1 MTVTHTAYLD
11 NGTATGLTADND
23 KIPSESWVVN
33 NSPLEIQ
40 MDMRDSQESLY
51 ETQEN
56 SLWYHLVS
64 LILLVNLLVL
74 VFLVVLLSPV
84 ILLILL
90 LHPDAAVRSKKLEK
104 LLRTSLRFQIF
115 TTVFL
120 LRVFGSKNCFRINSY
135 RRFLM
140 EKEKVPGPETRARR
154 RKVIQQLRLMD
165 DVLMRLCLQ
174 DNKPA
179 VQLIL
184 RILMDKPNLEVQELE
199 TQREATSIS
208 GRSVRFD
215 VWARDGDAVYNI
227 EIERTD
233 ERASAKRARYH
244 SAMLDSGLLKSGEEF
259 TKLVETFVI
268 FITEN
273 DIFGKGLP
281 LYRFDRYCEQ
291 TAEYLEDGTHILYVN
306 GQYRGDDD
314 LGKLMSDFNCTNVE
328 DMVYTE
334 LAERVGS
341 YKRRIEGGR
350 NNMSAWDEL
359 IKEEREEARTEGEQR
374 MGALITKLREQGLI
388 DDAFKAASD
397 PEYRNKLY
405 KQYNL

>member
-1 MTVTHTAYLD
+1 
-11 NGTATGLTADND
+11 
-23 KIPSESWVVN
+23 
-33 NSPLEIQ
+33 
-40 MDMRDSQESLY
+40 
-51 ETQEN
+51 
-56 SLWYHLVS
+56 
-64 LILLVNLLVL
+64 
-74 VFLVVLLSPV
+74 
-84 ILLILL
+84 
-90 LHPDAAVRSKKLEK
+90 
-104 LLRTSLRFQIF
+104 
-115 TTVFL
+115 
-120 LRVFGSKNCFRINSY
+120 
-135 RRFLM
+135 M

-184 RILMDKPNLEVQELE
+184 RIIMDKPNLEVQELE

-233 ERASAKRARYH
+233 ERASARRARYH
-244 SAMLDSGLLKSGEEF
+244 SAMLDSGLIKPGENF
-259 TKLVETFVI
+259 TELVETFVI

-273 DIFGKGLP
+273 DIFGRGLP

-291 TAEYLEDGTHILYVN
+291 TQEYLEDGTHIIYVN
-306 GQYRGDDD
+306 GQYRGDDA
-314 LGKLMSDFNCTNVE
+314 LGRLMSDFNCTNAE

-334 LAERVGS
+334 LAERVVL
-341 YKRRIEGGR
+341 YKEGKDGGR
-350 NNMSAWDEL
+350 NMSSAWDEL

-374 MGALITKLREQGLI
+374 IGVLMTQLLSSGKTAE
-388 DDAFKAASD
+388 AMKASSD
-397 PEYRNKLY
+397 PEYRNQLY

>member
-1 MTVTHTAYLD
+1 
-11 NGTATGLTADND
+11 
-23 KIPSESWVVN
+23 
-33 NSPLEIQ
+33 
-40 MDMRDSQESLY
+40 
-51 ETQEN
+51 
-56 SLWYHLVS
+56 
-64 LILLVNLLVL
+64 
-74 VFLVVLLSPV
+74 
-84 ILLILL
+84 
-90 LHPDAAVRSKKLEK
+90 
-104 LLRTSLRFQIF
+104 
-115 TTVFL
+115 
-120 LRVFGSKNCFRINSY
+120 
-135 RRFLM
+135 M
-140 EKEKVPGPETRARR
+140 EKEKISVPEKRARR

-184 RILMDKPNLEVQELE
+184 RIIMDRPNLEVQELE
-199 TQREATSIS
+199 TQREANSIS

-291 TAEYLEDGTHILYVN
+291 TQEYLDDGTHILYVN

>member
-1 MTVTHTAYLD
+1 
-11 NGTATGLTADND
+11 
-23 KIPSESWVVN
+23 
-33 NSPLEIQ
+33 
-40 MDMRDSQESLY
+40 
-51 ETQEN
+51 
-56 SLWYHLVS
+56 
-64 LILLVNLLVL
+64 
-74 VFLVVLLSPV
+74 
-84 ILLILL
+84 
-90 LHPDAAVRSKKLEK
+90 
-104 LLRTSLRFQIF
+104 
-115 TTVFL
+115 
-120 LRVFGSKNCFRINSY
+120 
-135 RRFLM
+135 M

-184 RILMDKPNLEVQELE
+184 RIIMDKPNLEVQELE
-199 TQREATSIS
+199 TQREANSIS

-233 ERASAKRARYH
+233 ERASARRARYH
-244 SAMLDSGLLKSGEEF
+244 SAMLDSGMLKSGEDF
-259 TKLVETFVI
+259 TELVETFVI

-273 DIFGKGLP
+273 DIFDKGLP

-291 TAEYLEDGTHILYVN
+291 TQEYLEDGTHIIYVN
-306 GQYRGDDD
+306 GQYRGDDA
-314 LGKLMSDFNCTNVE
+314 LGRLMSDFNCTNAE

-334 LAERVGS
+334 LAERVVL
-341 YKRRIEGGR
+341 YKKRKEGGR

-374 MGALITKLREQGLI
+374 IGVLMTQLLSSGKTAE
-388 DDAFKAASD
+388 AMKASSD
-397 PEYRNKLY
+397 PEYRNQLY